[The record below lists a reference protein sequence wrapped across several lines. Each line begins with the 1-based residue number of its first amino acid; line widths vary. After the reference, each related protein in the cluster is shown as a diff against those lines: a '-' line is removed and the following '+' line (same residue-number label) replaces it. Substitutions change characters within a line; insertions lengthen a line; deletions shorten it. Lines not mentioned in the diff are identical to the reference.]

1 MLLIH
6 TAITIIGVITLIVAL
21 KIHPVYSL
29 LAGILYLGIAGGLGL
44 DGTLD
49 TLTGGFGDII
59 AEIGLLIAFGV
70 TLGTA
75 MSELGAIDRIVK
87 SLMNV
92 FGKRKS
98 PYALGVTAGTVL
110 QAIFADVM
118 LVVTAPVARGVARR
132 SGRNGIPRVAAALV
146 VGILVGLTMMVPSVG
161 SLALAGVID
170 IPLWRYLLYGC
181 FAGVVT
187 IVVTI
192 FVMSLLIDR
201 TRFWDPA
208 TDEDLEAFNRLDGIE
223 TGLETGLDGADEIPA
238 RSHESTDEHGRIV
251 STGTTTGGAGGTV
264 TAPAPTGTGVR
275 TVPMALAV
283 APVLVSL
290 LLIAAGSITDVADVE
305 SPLLDF
311 LSAPTIALLIGSF
324 GAMTLVRVYRGL
336 SGVKRSLD
344 ASFSN
349 LGEVLVLTGLGGAL
363 AGLVKATGLGDVL
376 GDFFENS
383 AGPPIL
389 LAWLIAA
396 VLHVAIGSV
405 SVASITA
412 AGILAPVASS
422 SGLDPLL
429 IALAAA
435 SGALFLMTVHSN
447 FFWMAKNLLGQTT
460 KGAVKVVGTGTSVAS
475 VVGLG
480 VTLVLSLFL

>member
-1 MLLIH
+1 MSDHMLLIH
-6 TAITIIGVITLIVAL
+6 TAITIIGVIALIVAL

-29 LAGILYLGIAGGLGL
+29 LAGILYLGTAGGLGL

-49 TLTGGFGDII
+49 TLTGGFGNII

-87 SLMNV
+87 GLMNV

-132 SGRNGIPRVAAALV
+132 SGPNGIPRVAGALV
-146 VGILVGLTMMVPSVG
+146 PGILVGLTMMVPSVG

-170 IPLWRYLLYGC
+170 IPLWRYLLYGAL
-181 FAGVVT
+181 AGVVT

-192 FVMSLLIDR
+192 FVMNLLIDR

-208 TDEDLEAFNRLDGIE
+208 TDEDLEAFDRLDGIE
-223 TGLETGLDGADEIPA
+223 SPA
-238 RSHESTDEHGRIV
+238 HARTDEDGRII

-264 TAPAPTGTGVR
+264 TAPAPAGTGVR

-290 LLIAAGSITDVADVE
+290 LLIAAGSITDVAEVE

-336 SGVKRSLD
+336 PGVKRSLD

-435 SGALFLMTVHSN
+435 AGALFLMTVHSN

-460 KGAVKVVGTGTSVAS
+460 KGAVKVVGTSTSVAS